1 MTKSIYDQLNAHGTV
16 AKQRFVDT
24 FSGSSYDDDRWMNYN
39 ISTGSCP
46 IAMADSVD
54 GGLLLETD
62 NSASP
67 SAYLSFNDVCQYNPA
82 GFRFISTCKK
92 NGDGTAGAGSDY
104 IGIRGG
110 IGSEDGVAAIP
121 HMAMMS
127 EGSFVNYRSLT
138 TNNGG
143 SYVDTDAT
151 TGGGTV
157 AKSTTEFMYD
167 IVGTPSS
174 VTLTF
179 DGALQITKTT
189 ALPTSKCQPL
199 MYTQD
204 RGTPAVKSWRT
215 IYMECYNT

>member
-1 MTKSIYDQLNAHGTV
+1 
-16 AKQRFVDT
+16 
-24 FSGSSYDDDRWMNYN
+24 
-39 ISTGSCP
+39 
-46 IAMADSVD
+46 
-54 GGLLLETD
+54 
-62 NSASP
+62 
-67 SAYLSFNDVCQYNPA
+67 
-82 GFRFISTCKK
+82 
-92 NGDGTAGAGSDY
+92 
-104 IGIRGG
+104 
-110 IGSEDGVAAIP
+110 
-121 HMAMMS
+121 MMS
-127 EGSFVNYRSLT
+127 EGSFVSSRALT

-143 SYVDTDAT
+143 SYVDTFAT

-157 AKSTTEFMYD
+157 PLSQTEFMFD

-174 VTLTF
+174 ITLTF